1 MEAPDKAYIAGIIDG
16 EGSIML
22 TKFHKNQHPS
32 PCLSIASTSLE
43 LLLWIKDKTGYG
55 DIKSKKNYNIEKHQD
70 SYVYTVKYNN
80 AIELLNDITPYLVI
94 PIKKQRAELILSEYK
109 VLLQETEDI
118 LKSFYNKNKLSTK
131 NSYLYKTKSP

>member
-1 MEAPDKAYIAGIIDG
+1 MEAIDKAYIAGIIDG

-32 PCLSIASTSLE
+32 PCISIASTSLE
-43 LLLWIKDKTGYG
+43 LLIWIKDKAGYG
-55 DIKSKKNYNIEKHQD
+55 DIKSKKNYNIEKHQN

-80 AIELLNDITPYLVI
+80 AIEMLNDITPYLVI

-109 VLLQETEDI
+109 SVTPRNGRYSEELLQQ
-118 LKSFYNKNKLSTK
+118 KQAFYQKFISL
-131 NSYLYKTKSP
+131 